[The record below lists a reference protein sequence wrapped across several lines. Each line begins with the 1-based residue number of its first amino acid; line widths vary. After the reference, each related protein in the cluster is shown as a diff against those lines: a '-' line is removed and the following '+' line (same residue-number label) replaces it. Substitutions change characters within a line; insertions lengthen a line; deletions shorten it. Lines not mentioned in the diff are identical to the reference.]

1 MTALYAVGA
10 VVLWFGLGV
19 IGFRTLRWLS
29 HRWRYL
35 GPMQR
40 EDERFWAG
48 LMFVFG
54 PLAILAVTGTILW
67 DRANVRGLYRRAM
80 GLD

>member
-1 MTALYAVGA
+1 MMLYAVGA
-10 VVLWFGLGV
+10 VMVLWFAVGV

-40 EDERFWAG
+40 EDERFYAG

-54 PLAILAVTGTILW
+54 PLAILAVTVTILCDW
-67 DRANVRGLYRRAM
+67 VNVRGLYRRVM